1 MFNLVIHIK
10 FILKSRMVLK
20 SQAERE
26 YECRCIVDKMN
37 ENRSFMIDD
46 DIRIV
51 FEQMRRYIHEK
62 KICTL
67 GTQDKSS
74 VESGFPCPCRIRV
87 LLYTYN
93 RAARFKM

>member
-1 MFNLVIHIK
+1 
-10 FILKSRMVLK
+10 MVLK

-62 KICTL
+62 KNQKIKIDGRC
-67 GTQDKSS
+67 
-74 VESGFPCPCRIRV
+74 
-87 LLYTYN
+87 N
-93 RAARFKM
+93 KMIQCELNIDNDSFTINIFDG